1 MNGTDQKMKSD
12 HHPLF
17 MPDIPFFS
25 PIRRLYEPEAII
37 PLFHGLS
44 DGKDRPSLRVI
55 GFSVPEAG
63 VKSTPDSPSG
73 L

>member
-44 DGKDRPSLRVI
+44 DGKDRPCKLSE
-55 GFSVPEAG
+55 PEAG
-63 VKSTPDSPSG
+63 VKSMSGPPSG